1 MTVDFAFG
9 KAPKYRVATLPAKG
23 RWSENIGRP
32 EFAKLVA
39 WAKANRLR
47 TGKWIFRET
56 AEGTFT
62 VCLEIRGNAKASD
75 GVRLQTFPA
84 ASVARVTFDPDA
96 ISPRVVYHGLN
107 DWLRWRKK
115 DGEIRGVRSS
125 REVYSGNPWTD
136 KVAWSHATVE
146 FLVRR

>member
-9 KAPKYRVATLPAKG
+9 KAPKYRVATLAAKG

-32 EFAKLVA
+32 EFAKLLA
-39 WAKANRLR
+39 WARANHLK

-56 AEGTFT
+56 AAGAFT
-62 VCLEIRGNAKASD
+62 ACLEIRGTAKPT
-75 GVRLQTFPA
+75 GGIRLRTFPA
-84 ASVARVTFDPDA
+84 SAVARVTFDPDEV
-96 ISPRVVYHGLN
+96 SPRVVYHGLN

-115 DGEIRGVRSS
+115 DGEVKAVRSS
-125 REVYSGNPWTD
+125 REVYEDDPWTS
-136 KVAWSHATVE
+136 KSAWRHATVE